1 LANTYLIL
9 DNIRS
14 AENVGSLFRTA
25 DAAGVEKIFLIGYTP
40 APIDKFNRPNQKVK
54 KASLGAEQ
62 TVDWESVSSL
72 SRLINKLKKQG
83 VMIIGLE
90 QSPGAA
96 NYKNLKLQRPWA
108 LIVGNEVEGIAKKNL
123 THCDQVIEIPM
134 SGSKESL
141 NVSVAAGVALFRLRD
156 R

>member
-25 DAAGVEKIFLIGYTP
+25 DAAGVKKVFLVGYTP
-40 APIDKFNRPNQKVK
+40 APLDQFDRPNNKIK

-62 TVDWESVSSL
+62 TVEWESVSSL
-72 SRLINKLKKQG
+72 PRLITKLKKQG
-83 VMIIGLE
+83 VMVIGLE
-90 QSPGAA
+90 QSPSAV
-96 NYKNLKLQRPWA
+96 NYKKFKPRAPWA
-108 LIVGNEVEGIAKKNL
+108 LIVGNEVEGISKKSL
-123 THCDQVIEIPM
+123 MHCDQVIEIPM

-156 R
+156 C